1 MSVSVLRC
9 LDLEKAYREGERE
22 VPVLRSVSLDIKKG
36 QKIAIVGASGSGKS
50 TLLNL
55 LGGLD
60 NPDKGEVWV
69 EDHAF
74 SKLDANKRGAIR
86 NKSLGFVYQF
96 HHLLPEFTAA
106 ENVAIPM
113 RIGGMSKT
121 EISARVASL
130 LEQVGLEHRL
140 THKPSELSGGERQ
153 RVAIARSLAMQ
164 PSCVLLDE
172 PTGNLDKG
180 NADKIHD
187 LINQLN
193 HELETSFVIVTHD
206 SELASAMDYIYRLE
220 DGILADKTST
230 A

>member
-1 MSVSVLRC
+1 
-9 LDLEKAYREGERE
+9 
-22 VPVLRSVSLDIKKG
+22 
-36 QKIAIVGASGSGKS
+36 
-50 TLLNL
+50 
-55 LGGLD
+55 LD